1 MIRALLAA
9 LGIGLPMRRPPVYI
23 AGPFAPN
30 EGLTSEENTR
40 RAVILA
46 MHYRRL
52 GHRVTC
58 VHPDILGGVYGDD
71 TDPVQRAQGAER
83 TLHLCR
89 VTAEAGGILA
99 VLELPSGALS
109 SGSSDEVRAFRRSGG
124 ETIERWTWNDGLR
137 KSPVIA

>member
-1 MIRALLAA
+1 MLAALLAA

-40 RAVILA
+40 RAAVLA

-71 TDPVQRAQGAER
+71 TDPAQRAAGAER

-99 VLELPSGALS
+99 VLEMPSGALS
-109 SGSSDEVRAFRRSGG
+109 AGTAAEVSAFRRAGG
-124 ETIERWTWNDGLR
+124 ETIERWRWTQGGPEKLR
-137 KSPVIA
+137 